1 MTKNSLLA
9 YVLVLALFGSAI
21 FATIHLGSRLTGGPQ
36 GTPIASKVATQET
49 NPEGNAILKGLHRN
63 LQSPLSRLLLQIVL
77 ITVVARVSGT
87 LVSKVGQPRVIGE
100 MIAGILLGPS
110 FLGFFSPA
118 MMGTLFP
125 ASSMENLRMLS
136 ELGVVLFMFLVGTD
150 VHLGDLWKKAHT
162 AIWVSHAS
170 IVVPFFLGTV
180 ASLYLYSSFAPAG
193 IAFKPFALFMGVAM
207 SITAFPVLARI
218 VQERNMTQSAIG
230 IMSLGC
236 AAVDDATAWCILAVV
251 LALVKS
257 ESPWAAIFMITL
269 LVAFV
274 VVMLFLLR
282 PALRRVI
289 PPAITSDKSW
299 AAGILSFAGIAAL
312 ATEVIGVH
320 ALFGAFI
327 AGTIVPAGPLRAYCK
342 EKFESVASSLLLPLF
357 FVFTGLRTQMGL
369 LKDSQ
374 SWIACVVV
382 IGAAVLGKLGASAL
396 AARWSGM
403 NLRDSFALG
412 ALMNTR
418 GLMELIV
425 LNIGY
430 DLGILSSR
438 IFAILI
444 LMALT
449 TTFMTSPLLSMVY
462 GKTPGRS

>member
-1 MTKNSLLA
+1 MTKNSVVA
-9 YVLVLALFGSAI
+9 YFLVLAVFGSAI
-21 FATIHLGSRLTGGPQ
+21 GVTIHVGSGLTNSSQTTLLP
-36 GTPIASKVATQET
+36 PNDS
-49 NPEGNAILKGLHRN
+49 LHRN
-63 LQSPLSRLLLQIVL
+63 LQSPLSRLLLQIIL
-77 ITVVARVSGT
+77 ITVVARVCGS
-87 LVSKVGQPRVIGE
+87 LVLKIGQPRVIGE

-118 MMGTLFP
+118 AMETFFP
-125 ASSMENLRMLS
+125 ASSMESLRMLS

-150 VHLGDLWKKAHT
+150 IHLGDLWKKAHT

-170 IVVPFFLGTV
+170 IIIPFFLGTAV
-180 ASLYLYSSFAPAG
+180 SLFLYSSFAPAG

-218 VQERNMTQSAIG
+218 VQERNMTRSAIG
-230 IMSLGC
+230 ILSLGC
-236 AAVDDATAWCILAVV
+236 AAIDDATAWCILAVV

-257 ESPWAAIFMITL
+257 ESPWASMVMLTL
-269 LVAFV
+269 LVSFV
-274 VVMLFLLR
+274 VVMVFLLR
-282 PALRRVI
+282 PALRRIV
-289 PPAITSDKSW
+289 PPAISSEKSW
-299 AAGILSFAGIAAL
+299 AAGILSFAGLAAL
-312 ATEVIGVH
+312 TTELIGVH

-327 AGTIVPAGPLRAYCK
+327 AGTIVPAGSMRTYCK
-342 EKFESVASSLLLPLF
+342 EKFESVASNLLLPLF
-357 FVFTGLRTQMGL
+357 FAFTGLRTQLGL

-382 IGAAVLGKLGASAL
+382 IAAAIAGKLGGSAL

-403 NLRDSFALG
+403 NLRDSLALG

-462 GKTPGRS
+462 GRNPPQS

>member
-1 MTKNSLLA
+1 
-9 YVLVLALFGSAI
+9 VD
-21 FATIHLGSRLTGGPQ
+21 
-36 GTPIASKVATQET
+36 
-49 NPEGNAILKGLHRN
+49 GLHKN
-63 LQSPLSRLLLQIVL
+63 LKSPLSRLLIQIIL
-77 ITVVARVSGT
+77 ITVVARVSGA
-87 LVSKVGQPRVIGE
+87 LVLKIGQPRVIGE

-110 FLGFFSPA
+110 FLGFFSPVT
-118 MMGTLFP
+118 MDTLFP
-125 ASSMENLRMLS
+125 ASSMDNLRMLS

-170 IVVPFFLGTV
+170 IVIPFFLGT
-180 ASLYLYSSFAPAG
+180 AISLFIYSSFAPDG
-193 IAFKPFALFMGVAM
+193 VAFKPFALFMGVAM

-218 VQERNMTQSAIG
+218 VQERNMTQSEIG

-257 ESPWAAIFMITL
+257 ESPWASTIMVTL
-269 LVAFV
+269 LVGFV
-274 VVMLFLLR
+274 VVMVFLLR
-282 PALRRVI
+282 PALRRVVPSTI
-289 PPAITSDKSW
+289 SIDKSW

-312 ATEVIGVH
+312 MTEMIGVH

-327 AGTIVPAGPLRAYCK
+327 AGTIVPAGSLRTYCK
-342 EKFESVASSLLLPLF
+342 EKFESVASNLLLPLF
-357 FVFTGLRTQMGL
+357 FAFTGLRTHLGL

-382 IGAAVLGKLGASAL
+382 IGAAVAGKLGGSAL
-396 AARWSGM
+396 AARSSGM
-403 NLRDSFALG
+403 NLRDSLALG

-444 LMALT
+444 LMALM
-449 TTFMTSPLLSMVY
+449 TTFMTSPLLSLVY
-462 GKTPGRS
+462 GKSLRHS

>member
-1 MTKNSLLA
+1 M
-9 YVLVLALFGSAI
+9 
-21 FATIHLGSRLTGGPQ
+21 
-36 GTPIASKVATQET
+36 
-49 NPEGNAILKGLHRN
+49 
-63 LQSPLSRLLLQIVL
+63 
-77 ITVVARVSGT
+77 
-87 LVSKVGQPRVIGE
+87 VSKIGQPRVIGE

-118 MMGTLFP
+118 AMATLFP
-125 ASSMENLRMLS
+125 ASSMDNLRMLS

-170 IVVPFFLGTV
+170 IVIPFFLGTAV
-180 ASLYLYSSFAPAG
+180 SLFLYSSFAPAG
-193 IAFKPFALFMGVAM
+193 IPFMPFALFMGVAM

-218 VQERNMTQSAIG
+218 VQERNMTQSEIG

-257 ESPWAAIFMITL
+257 ESAWASMTTMAL
-269 LVAFV
+269 LVSFV

-282 PALRRVI
+282 PALRRIV
-289 PPAITSDKSW
+289 PPESSWDKSW

-312 ATEVIGVH
+312 VTEMIGVH

-327 AGTIVPAGPLRAYCK
+327 AGTIVPAGSMRRYCK
-342 EKFESVASSLLLPLF
+342 EKFESVASNLLLPLF
-357 FVFTGLRTQMGL
+357 FAFTGLRTHLGL
-369 LKDSQ
+369 LQDSE

-382 IGAAVLGKLGASAL
+382 IGAAVAGKLGGSAL

-449 TTFMTSPLLSMVY
+449 TTFMTSPLLSIVY
-462 GKTPGRS
+462 GNTLKRG

>member
-1 MTKNSLLA
+1 MTRNSVLA
-9 YVLVLALFGSAI
+9 YFLVLAIFGSAI
-21 FATIHLGSRLTGGPQ
+21 WVTIHVGSGLTGGSQTTLLP
-36 GTPIASKVATQET
+36 PNEAPHET
-49 NPEGNAILKGLHRN
+49 IQAGNAILDGFHRN
-63 LQSPLSRLLLQIVL
+63 LQSPLSRLLLQIIL
-77 ITVVARVSGT
+77 ITVVARVFGT
-87 LVSKVGQPRVIGE
+87 LVSKAGQPRVIGE

-118 MMGTLFP
+118 TMETFFP

-170 IVVPFFLGTV
+170 IIIPFFLGTAV
-180 ASLYLYSSFAPAG
+180 SLILYSSFAPTG
-193 IAFKPFALFMGVAM
+193 IAFMPFALFMGVAM

-218 VQERNMTQSAIG
+218 VQERNMTQSPIG

-236 AAVDDATAWCILAVV
+236 AAIDDATAWCILAVV

-257 ESPWAAIFMITL
+257 ESPWAATLMITFL
-269 LVAFV
+269 LSFV
-274 VVMLFLLR
+274 VVMLLLLR
-282 PALRRVI
+282 PALRRIV
-289 PPAITSDKSW
+289 PPVVSMDKFW

-312 ATEVIGVH
+312 ATEMIGVH

-327 AGTIVPAGPLRAYCK
+327 AGTIVPAGSMRTYCK
-342 EKFESVASSLLLPLF
+342 EKFEIIASSLLLPLF
-357 FVFTGLRTQMGL
+357 FVFTGLRTHLGL
-369 LKDSQ
+369 LNDSQ

-382 IGAAVLGKLGASAL
+382 IGAAVAGKLGGSAL
-396 AARWSGM
+396 AARSSGM
-403 NLRDSFALG
+403 SLRDSIALG

-462 GKTPGRS
+462 GRNQLQG